1 MSQQFIKLLLPLP
14 DLFQIQTSSDEEPNV
29 FPVIPDRH
37 DIPCP
42 LCQRKTVLH
51 SKRRRRFRHGH
62 AWNVGILW
70 IELDVPRQRCFSC
83 DLTFVYDY
91 GLGLVRTST
100 EVFRKGIAE
109 RCHGRTI
116 SDVAREYGLP
126 YTTVERWFY
135 RYASVETEKHTT
147 DVLIDEFATRK
158 GHHYATIALDAESGR
173 LLSIVPG
180 RDVTAI
186 TAALQGIAGDIRSVV
201 SDFAPAMA
209 KAVAHVFP
217 DAKHVLDRFHLIQF
231 FTDALRRRRRFLNEA
246 KRHHH
251 VRVIDRALACR
262 PETLSPEDREVA
274 DSCLREDPF
283 TRDLYQGLQHI
294 RYVLKATC
302 HGQAKRRLTDWLDRY
317 QSHPCGPLAKIA
329 KSIQNREEAMRRTI
343 VSSLSNGKMEGTN
356 NKIKLIK
363 RRGYGYR
370 NLERFF
376 LRLRL
381 EVGR

>member
-1 MSQQFIKLLLPLP
+1 M
-14 DLFQIQTSSDEEPNV
+14 
-29 FPVIPDRH
+29 
-37 DIPCP
+37 
-42 LCQRKTVLH
+42 
-51 SKRRRRFRHGH
+51 
-62 AWNVGILW
+62 
-70 IELDVPRQRCFSC
+70 
-83 DLTFVYDY
+83 
-91 GLGLVRTST
+91 
-100 EVFRKGIAE
+100 
-109 RCHGRTI
+109 
-116 SDVAREYGLP
+116 
-126 YTTVERWFY
+126 ERWFY

-147 DVLIDEFATRK
+147 DVLIDEFATRN

-231 FTDALRRRRRFLNEA
+231 FTDALRRRRRFLNEV

-376 LRLRL
+376 LRLRFEL
-381 EVGR
+381 GR

>member
-1 MSQQFIKLLLPLP
+1 M
-14 DLFQIQTSSDEEPNV
+14 SSDEEPNV

-62 AWNVGILW
+62 AWNVGIPW

-91 GLGLVRTST
+91 GPGLVRTST

-135 RYASVETEKHTT
+135 RYASVKTEKHTT

-158 GHHYATIALDAESGR
+158 GHHYAT
-173 LLSIVPG
+173 
-180 RDVTAI
+180 
-186 TAALQGIAGDIRSVV
+186 
-201 SDFAPAMA
+201 
-209 KAVAHVFP
+209 
-217 DAKHVLDRFHLIQF
+217 
-231 FTDALRRRRRFLNEA
+231 
-246 KRHHH
+246 
-251 VRVIDRALACR
+251 
-262 PETLSPEDREVA
+262 
-274 DSCLREDPF
+274 
-283 TRDLYQGLQHI
+283 
-294 RYVLKATC
+294 
-302 HGQAKRRLTDWLDRY
+302 
-317 QSHPCGPLAKIA
+317 IA

-376 LRLRL
+376 LRLRFEL
-381 EVGR
+381 GR

>member
-1 MSQQFIKLLLPLP
+1 MSQQFIKLILPLP
-14 DLFQIQTSSDEEPNV
+14 ALFQIQMSSDEEPHV
-29 FPVIPDRH
+29 FPIIPDIQ

-42 LCQRKTVLH
+42 LCEKKTILH
-51 SKRRRRFRHGH
+51 SKKRRRFRHGH
-62 AWNVGILW
+62 AWGVGTLW
-70 IELDVPRQRCFSC
+70 IELDVPRQRCLSC

-100 EVFRKGIAE
+100 EVFRKGITE

-116 SDVAREYGLP
+116 SDVAREYKIP

-135 RYASVETEKHTT
+135 QYASVDTAAHATHIL
-147 DVLIDEFATRK
+147 VDEFATRK
-158 GHHYATIALDAESGR
+158 GHHYATIVLDAETGR

-180 RDVTAI
+180 RDVSAI
-186 TAALQGIAGDIRSVV
+186 TAALQGVLGDVRSVV

-209 KAVAHVFP
+209 KATTRVFP
-217 DAKHVLDRFHLIQF
+217 DAAHVLDRFHLIQF

-246 KRHHH
+246 RRHHH

-262 PETLSPEDREVA
+262 PEALALDDREVA
-274 DSCLREDPF
+274 RSCILEDSF
-283 TRDLYQGLQHI
+283 TQNLYHGLQHM

-302 HGQAKRRLTDWLDRY
+302 DGQAHRRLTDWLERY
-317 QSHPCGPLAKIA
+317 QFHACGPLAKIA
-329 KSIQNREEAMRRTI
+329 KAIRVREEAMRQTI
-343 VSSLSNGKMEGTN
+343 VSRLSNGKMEGTN

-370 NLERFF
+370 NLKRFF

-381 EVGR
+381 EIGN